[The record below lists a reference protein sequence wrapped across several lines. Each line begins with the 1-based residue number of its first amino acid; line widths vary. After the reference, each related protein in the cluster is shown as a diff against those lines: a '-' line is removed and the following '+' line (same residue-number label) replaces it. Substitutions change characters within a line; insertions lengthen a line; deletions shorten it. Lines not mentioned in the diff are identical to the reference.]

1 MINSKQ
7 TSPTKRLHHQLVRT
21 LTATN
26 ASRDDVTEVLIHIL
40 ARQLS
45 SYPAL
50 EREAGLEAAILV
62 LDQKTMDMG
71 EDVDRKQ
78 SVLN

>member
-1 MINSKQ
+1 MPNTKQ
-7 TSPTKRLHHQLVRT
+7 PNPAKRLHAQLVRT

-26 ASRDDVTEVLIHIL
+26 ASRDDVTEVLIHLL
-40 ARQLS
+40 ARQLA

-62 LDQKTMDMG
+62 LDQKTMEMG